1 MLKKDFPTHKSTCDL
16 IKLTC
21 KDCKFMYKRSE
32 ANTKHT
38 ENICLKKQI
47 KRLKHESKETKREIE
62 KLNSQLTQIHKL
74 RKQDLYLDL
83 R

>member
-1 MLKKDFPTHKSTCDL
+1 LSYEALDKHEIECDYQPKQCSGCELKMLKKDFPAHKSTCEL

-21 KDCKFMYKRSE
+21 KDCKLMYKRSE

-47 KRLKHESKETKREIE
+47 K
-62 KLNSQLTQIHKL
+62 
-74 RKQDLYLDL
+74 
-83 R
+83 